1 MKPTKITRE
10 LLAGLTFRPFTK
22 QDWYGFQGCESP
34 VPFIAEEEDFLVI
47 LDGDYAELYVHDYE
61 FGAVDTC
68 DSIRELSHKTQLE
81 MELEESISKMKK
93 ELSQMEEM
101 LSLARG

>member
-1 MKPTKITRE
+1 MKPSKITRE

-22 QDWYGFQGCESP
+22 NDWYGFQGCESP

-68 DSIRELSHKTQLE
+68 DSIRELSHKTEKQLLIE
-81 MELEESISKMKK
+81 AEIAKMEK
-93 ELSQMEEM
+93 
-101 LSLARG
+101 SLAALKAELN